1 MERYKKKAR
10 SLFIG
15 MKKDLKNLDKYL
27 LDAIENINNDR
38 AVTKMLLLDVI
49 ELIKKTKENHKDVG
63 AIAAKYVETLQRSNE
78 QLVKIA
84 SLMQKKSNED
94 ANLTENDKKELFD
107 IIKEAS

>member
-1 MERYKKKAR
+1 
-10 SLFIG
+10 
-15 MKKDLKNLDKYL
+15 MKKDLEKLDKYL
-27 LDAIENINNDR
+27 LDAIDNINSDR

-49 ELIKKTKENHKDVG
+49 ELIKTTKDNHKDVG

-84 SLMQKKSNED
+84 ALMQKDTKEN
-94 ANLTENDKKELFD
+94 ANLSDKDKEELFD

>member
-1 MERYKKKAR
+1 
-10 SLFIG
+10 
-15 MKKDLKNLDKYL
+15 MKKDLENLDKYL

-78 QLVKIA
+78 QLVKISA
-84 SLMQKKSNED
+84 LLQKKMGSESGLTAED
-94 ANLTENDKKELFD
+94 KNELFD
-107 IIKEAS
+107 LIKESGNG

>member
-1 MERYKKKAR
+1 
-10 SLFIG
+10 
-15 MKKDLKNLDKYL
+15 MKKDLENLDKYL

-78 QLVKIA
+78 QLVKVAGLIHKQ
-84 SLMQKKSNED
+84 SSGQEGLSEDEKLEIFDMLQEEVNE
-94 ANLTENDKKELFD
+94 
-107 IIKEAS
+107 